1 MANRDQPSIES
12 GVLAAQPPLATAPTA
27 TDDLTPL
34 REAKFAE
41 PLADLERLL
50 SQTHCAFLLGAG
62 CGKCAGLPVTS
73 ELTTSVLERLAGDET
88 TRTIVEAVRN
98 NFDGSASAN
107 IEDYMS
113 ELVDHIAIA
122 ERRKLR
128 DATNTMVPVADRKC
142 SLDDLKG
149 ALGGLKNRVA
159 ECVQTDH
166 VDLTTHRG
174 FVRAVHATLE
184 AGKPPRRVDYFVL
197 NYDTLIEDALSLE
210 RIPYVDGFVGGAT
223 GWWSPTVFEDGQAH
237 VRVFKVHGSID
248 WCRWK
253 NEVFPRRVRTG
264 LPSLEQAEPVLIW
277 PAATKYRETQR
288 DPFAQMLDLMRD
300 RLRPVGGAEVVLVI
314 CGYSFGDDH
323 FNVEIERALR
333 ESAGRLTVIALT
345 SDDRPTSVLRTWLS
359 DPALHE
365 QLRVYANRG
374 FFHGAEARSSEAPL
388 LWWKFEVLTRL
399 LRGEK

>member
-1 MANRDQPSIES
+1 MANRNQPSIES
-12 GVLAAQPPLATAPTA
+12 GAPAVQSPSAIAPAATE
-27 TDDLTPL
+27 DLTPL
-34 REAKFAE
+34 REAAFAE
-41 PLADLERLL
+41 PLADLERLV

-62 CGKCAGLPVTS
+62 CGKCAGLPLTS
-73 ELTTSVLERLAGDET
+73 ELTTNVLGRLTGDET
-88 TRTIVEAVRN
+88 TRTIVEAVRG
-98 NFDGSASAN
+98 NFNGSASAN

-122 ERRKLR
+122 ERRR
-128 DATNTMVPVADRKC
+128 IRNATNTVVPVGIRNC

-149 ALGGLKNRVA
+149 ALAGLKDRVA
-159 ECVQTDH
+159 ECVTTDH
-166 VDLTTHRG
+166 VDMTTHRG

-210 RIPYVDGFVGGAT
+210 RIPYVDGFIGGAT
-223 GWWSPTVFEDGQAH
+223 GWWSPTVFKDVQAH

-248 WCRWK
+248 WCLWK

-264 LPSLEQAEPVLIW
+264 LPNHEQAEPVLIW

-288 DPFAQMLDLMRD
+288 DPYAQMLDLMRD

-345 SDDRPTSVLRTWLS
+345 SDDQPTTVLRTWLS
-359 DPALHE
+359 DPVLQE

-374 FFHGAEARSSEAPL
+374 FFHGTDARSSEAPL